1 MPRRAAQKICQREM
15 MIIKNLTPPR
25 CIQCLMPQF
34 TWRVADACGELFL
47 TFDDGPTPGV
57 TEWVLDE
64 LRRVGAKA
72 TFFCIGHNAERFP
85 GLLARIVAEGHAVG
99 NHTYSHLSGYG
110 CSVER
115 YVGDVALA
123 AEVLGPTK
131 LFRPPYG
138 RITPR
143 ELRALRGLGFEV
155 VLWSRLSMDYS
166 ARVSPSETFRF
177 STEDIRDG
185 DVLAFH
191 DSYRAEV
198 RLRFALPRALQLLK
212 ERGFRFSTLREQRC
226 ARALLRDE
234 ADVSVSPLRWARGGL
249 ARSATLKER

>member
-1 MPRRAAQKICQREM
+1 

-64 LRRVGAKA
+64 LRRVDAKA

-110 CSVER
+110 CSVDR

-143 ELRALRGLGFEV
+143 ELRALRGLDFEV

-166 ARVSPSETFRF
+166 ARVSPSEAFRF

-191 DSYRAEV
+191 DSYR
-198 RLRFALPRALQLLK
+198 QLLK

-226 ARALLRDE
+226 ARALLRGE
-234 ADVSVSPLRWARGGL
+234 ADVAVSSLRWARGGL

>member
-72 TFFCIGHNAERFP
+72 TFFCIAHNAERFS

-123 AEVLGPTK
+123 AEVLGQTK

-191 DSYRAEV
+191 DSYRAEA

-249 ARSATLKER
+249 ARSAALKER